1 MANKKTITL
10 IDGNSLMFRSYYATA
25 YRGILMQTRNGLYTN
40 ALYGFCNMFITLMDD
55 LDYAFVAFDAGKQT
69 FRHQEYKEYKAKR
82 KELPEELRVQIPY
95 IKKYLDIMKIYRD
108 ERLDYEADD
117 LIACVANKMYNDFDE
132 IRIITGDKDLLQL
145 VNDKISVYLTKK
157 GVGELDEYNKE
168 NFYEKA
174 GFHPEQTVDF
184 KGLVGDASDN
194 LPGIKGIGEKTA
206 IKLLKEYPTLE
217 DIIANAD
224 KLPGKTG
231 TLIKE
236 NKDEGL
242 KCKYLATL
250 ICDIDLDITPEDLKV
265 EEYDYQELVNF
276 FQEMEFNSFL
286 KRLPQ
291 KKSKKPFIK
300 PEIIKG
306 DSKLD
311 LNEDSYLVAEV
322 FGDNYFRGEFLGF
335 GLISETK
342 RYFFTKD
349 AVLSNQD
356 LKAYLEDPKYAKK
369 TFDYKKLYF
378 VLKRNGIDLKGVS
391 LDLMLAAYLINPAYG
406 SDDIKI
412 TADNFLNNDLPFYEN
427 IYGANKKMAI
437 PDFQVY
443 TKYSIQKCEVIKELE
458 NNVWDTLKEQNLVS
472 LYEIE
477 QELSEVLAEMELNG
491 LPVDLKHLENIGT
504 ELSVKAEEIAAEIY
518 QIAGEEFNINSPKQ
532 LGEILFEKLHLPHGK
547 RTKTGYS
554 TSVDVLEKLAAD
566 YPIARL
572 VLDYRGYNKL
582 VTTYVN
588 GLKDAVDE
596 KSYLHP
602 IYKQA
607 LTQTGR
613 LSSVEPNI
621 QNIPIRTEEGQ
632 MIREIFISRF
642 SDGYILTAD
651 YSQIELR
658 ILAHLSGDA
667 KMIEAF
673 NHAVDFHKQTAG
685 LIYEVDAEA
694 VTKEMRHTAKA
705 INFGIIYGMSAWGLS
720 ESLGISPLE
729 ANIYINKYFDTYRE
743 VKRFLDETVANAK
756 RDGYTKTVLNRR
768 RYIPE
773 INSTNKNLSNFGE
786 RTAMNA
792 PMQGSAAD
800 IIKIAM
806 VNIRR
811 RMKKAGLKAL
821 LIAQVHDELVFDC
834 PKDEVN
840 ILKDLVKEEMESA
853 YSLKVK
859 LTVEVGIGKNWA
871 EAK

>member
-811 RMKKAGLKAL
+811 RIKKAGLKAL